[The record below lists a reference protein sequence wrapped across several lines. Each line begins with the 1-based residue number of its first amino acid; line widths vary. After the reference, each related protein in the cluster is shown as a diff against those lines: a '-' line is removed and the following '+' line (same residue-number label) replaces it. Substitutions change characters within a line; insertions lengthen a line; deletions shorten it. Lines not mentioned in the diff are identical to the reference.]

1 MKAFNPNK
9 LGFVLATA
17 VACICAET
25 TLPALAESTSI
36 NNVSQNVFSCMKKHN
51 RSALGW
57 ITYGGSNS
65 GSIGVYATG
74 VGQVGEVSYS
84 FNADQQALSLTY
96 VRGPAPFTQIQGG
109 LIDTANKCKN
119 GEYK

>member
-9 LGFVLATA
+9 FGLVLATA
-17 VACICAET
+17 ITCICVET
-25 TLPALAESTSI
+25 ILPALAESTSI
-36 NNVSQNVFSCMKKHN
+36 SNVSQNVFTCMKKHTK
-51 RSALGW
+51 SALGW
-57 ITYGGSNS
+57 ITYGGSTS
-65 GSIGVYATG
+65 GQIAVYATG

-84 FNADQQALSLTY
+84 FNAEQQALNLTY

-119 GEYK
+119 GEYN